1 MVSVMSV
8 IFILGERKKSEE
20 NKVIYKTGI
29 CYKFNFSSMF

>member
-20 NKVIYKTGI
+20 NKVIYKT
-29 CYKFNFSSMF
+29 YLL